1 MVILEE
7 KFMIIAHRG
16 ASALEPENTI
26 AAFRKAVD
34 LGADAFELDVRKT
47 SDGKLIVLHDDNL
60 KRVANIDKKVSEL
73 TYNDI
78 RSIKVFGK
86 EPIPTLEEVLEIFA
100 NRIPIFIELKDEGI
114 EEEVVRLIQAYKAI
128 DNVLIISFNYES
140 LKRVKQINNSI
151 DIGLLTYR
159 YPIPIDEAIRMKA
172 YAILPRYNIIT
183 PNIVREIHAKK
194 LKVFTWTV
202 NDVALA
208 LKMISYGVDGIATDN
223 PGIRSS
229 IQKQTTLTKYGHS

>member
-1 MVILEE
+1 MVLLEE
-7 KFMIIAHRG
+7 KFIVIAHRG

-34 LGADAFELDVRKT
+34 MGADAFELDVRRT

-73 TYNDI
+73 AYDDI
-78 RSIKVFGK
+78 RNIKVFGK

-114 EEEVVRLIQAYKAI
+114 EEEVVRLIEAYKAI

-140 LKRVKQINNSI
+140 LKRVKQINSSI

-159 YPIPIDEAIRMKA
+159 YPIPIDEAVKMKA
-172 YAILPRYNIIT
+172 YAILPRYNIVT

-194 LKVFTWTV
+194 LKIFTWTV

-208 LKMISYGVDGIATDN
+208 LKMISYGVNGIATDN